1 MTISAVATSGD
12 RDQSPGET
20 GDEGIYAT
28 VRSGVCDI
36 PVLHDI
42 TYATEQQPL
51 YIISL
56 SFSLFFWPSHVACGI
71 LVPQP
76 GIKPNH

>member
-1 MTISAVATSGD
+1 MTISAVATRGD

-20 GDEGIYAT
+20 GDKGIYAT
-28 VRSGVCDI
+28 VRSGVSDI

-56 SFSLFFWPSHVACGI
+56 SFSLNSLFFFFA
-71 LVPQP
+71 QP
-76 GIKPNH
+76 RGVWDLSSPTRD